1 MNVTNS
7 KVTSLTD
14 SIIGSMDAMANTHL
28 LVSNLLKETDLRN
41 VNEQFATEM
50 GKSLQ
55 VSLINLEKMHDQQ
68 RRSIAQLAA
77 VLYYKELELNK
88 GSKGEWREIATAQKH
103 YRVSLDAVRSLRET
117 FGLNLVESRL
127 VVEAFQAGTFE

>member
-1 MNVTNS
+1 MTNS